1 MTMMNPTSAKKTAGN
16 AEASL
21 IPTPTS
27 GDRSLGLYF
36 HVPFCTKKCG
46 YCHFFVLPDAPDQHS
61 LYVAAIRKEL
71 ALYQETLKSRP
82 IYSIY
87 FGGGTPS
94 LLNPSAFEQILSD
107 ISYDPHIEITLE
119 ANPELLTL
127 EKLRSFRALGINR
140 LSIGAQ
146 SFDNHLL
153 TLLGRTHKADE
164 TLKALDNAVRAGF
177 ENISIDLMYDLPEQT
192 LTHWENTL
200 AIAQSLPITHLSL
213 YNLQIEEGTVFY
225 KKRATLAKQMP
236 DPDASLAMYL
246 TARER
251 LAEAGLNAYEI
262 SAFAKPGF
270 YSRHNT
276 SYWTA
281 RPFLGLGP
289 SAFSYENGTRYKNCS
304 HFGKYQSLLDQKIL
318 PNDFSE
324 TLPPDARIREL
335 LAIELRLVQGIDPDA
350 FQKRHGSFD
359 TETIATLQ
367 SLSKKGWLT
376 ESQGRIRMSDQG
388 ILFYDSV
395 ASELI

>member
-1 MTMMNPTSAKKTAGN
+1 M
-16 AEASL
+16 
-21 IPTPTS
+21 
-27 GDRSLGLYF
+27 
-36 HVPFCTKKCG
+36 
-46 YCHFFVLPDAPDQHS
+46 LPNQPSQHS
-61 LYVAAIRKEL
+61 LYVNAIRKEIS
-71 ALYQETLKSRP
+71 LYQETLKSRP

-94 LLNPSAFEQILSD
+94 LLEPSAFEQILSD
-107 ISYDPHIEITLE
+107 IHYDPHIEITLE

-127 EKLRSFRALGINR
+127 EKLRGLRALGINR

-153 TLLGRTHKADE
+153 TLLGRTHRADE

-200 AIAQSLPITHLSL
+200 DIATSLPITHLSL

-236 DPDASLAMYL
+236 DPEASLAMYL
-246 TARER
+246 TAREK
-251 LAEAGLNAYEI
+251 LAEADLTAYEI
-262 SAFAKPGF
+262 SAFAKPDR

-289 SAFSYENGTRYKNCS
+289 SAFSYENGTRYNNCS
-304 HFGKYQSLLDQKIL
+304 HFGKYQSLLDQNIL
-318 PNDFSE
+318 PTDFSE
-324 TLPPDARIREL
+324 TLPKEARIREL
-335 LAIELRLVQGIDPDA
+335 LAIELRLTQGIDPHE
-350 FQKRHGSFD
+350 FQNRHGVFAP
-359 TETIATLQ
+359 ETLFTLEALAQ
-367 SLSKKGWLT
+367 KGWLT
-376 ESQGRIRMSDQG
+376 QTQGRIRMSDQG
-388 ILFYDSV
+388 ILFYDSI

>member
-1 MTMMNPTSAKKTAGN
+1 M
-16 AEASL
+16 
-21 IPTPTS
+21 IPTPTN

-46 YCHFFVLPDAPDQHS
+46 YCHFFVLPDAPNQHN
-61 LYVAAIRKEL
+61 LYISAIRKEI
-71 ALYQETLKSRP
+71 ALYQETLKSRT

-94 LLNPSAFEQILSD
+94 LLSPSAFEQILSD
-107 ISYDPHIEITLE
+107 IQYDPHIEITLE

-127 EKLRSFRALGINR
+127 EKLRALRALGINR

-153 TLLGRTHKADE
+153 TLLGRTHRADE

-200 AIAQSLPITHLSL
+200 EIATSLPITHLSL

-225 KKRATLAKQMP
+225 KKRATLTKQMP
-236 DPDASLAMYL
+236 DPEASLAMYL
-246 TARER
+246 TAREK
-251 LAEAGLNAYEI
+251 LAEADLNAYEI
-262 SAFAKPGF
+262 SAFAKQDR

-289 SAFSYENGTRYKNCS
+289 SAFSYKNGTRYKNFS

-318 PNDFSE
+318 PTDFSE

-335 LAIELRLVQGIDPDA
+335 LAIELRLIQGIDPVA
-350 FQKRHGSFD
+350 FQARHGVFD
-359 TETIATLQ
+359 PETITTLQ
-367 SLSKKGWLT
+367 DLVKKGWLI
-376 ESQGRIRMSDQG
+376 EEMNRIRLTNQG